1 MTATTTTTTTGDAAA
16 VTTTT
21 GDASTPVATT
31 TYVSP
36 FAASRAQA
44 PAAAGTTAVA
54 TTATTE
60 AATTTATEAPKAAET
75 TTGDAMNA
83 TASVVDAAPGPEPR
97 TVTKV
102 ETAKPEPAEPKPEAT
117 TTAAAAAAAG
127 KKDDDATEKVPV
139 KKAPVKK
146 APVKRPAGEGGAK
159 ATGTRLA
166 KKKARKRGDA
176 TTSGADAAQEANR
189 GPAKK
194 KPKTK
199 NGEVAAKF
207 TKKDW
212 VCKCGF
218 NNFSKNTAC
227 HKCKAA
233 KPARVGRN
241 AAEDYLAAWALMER
255 TEVDPVHHQYL
266 LKQVGISSELREEFF
281 EFFVQYCASMTKTR
295 RKKMLAGAMK
305 AHQRLGQILEALGGN
320 ADDDDSDSESES
332 ADDDETTAAHEAT
345 TPMETEAAAAP
356 AAAAP
361 AEAQAKRKKRG
372 NRGKKGRGAKS
383 ASAVAV
389 PATPAAQETTA

>member
-102 ETAKPEPAEPKPEAT
+102 ETAKPAEPKPETT